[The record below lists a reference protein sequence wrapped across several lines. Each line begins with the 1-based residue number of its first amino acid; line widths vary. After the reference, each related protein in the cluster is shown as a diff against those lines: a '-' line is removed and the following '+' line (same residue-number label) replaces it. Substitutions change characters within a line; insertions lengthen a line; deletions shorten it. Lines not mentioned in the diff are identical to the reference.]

1 MGKRAIR
8 PRFDAM
14 AADAAT
20 PPPSDS
26 AGVDA
31 SQRWASVQAALD
43 RLDDGFSLYDSD
55 LRLIAWNA
63 RFLALMEF
71 PEEYARIGEPFE
83 AFVRYNVL
91 RGEYGPGDPEALVR
105 ERVELARR
113 FLPHSFERVRPNG
126 TVLEIRGNPIPG
138 VGFVTIYKDITE
150 RKRAERALQEA
161 KNELER
167 RVAERTAT
175 LESLNERLTRE
186 VAERRRALEALRES
200 EEWVRLV
207 ADTVPALIGYVDAGE
222 TYRFANRRFQ
232 EWFGRPPVEI
242 VGRSS
247 REVLGPEHYRAHEP
261 RMKMVLSGRT
271 VTAEFPLVVADGR
284 EIRAATT
291 LIPHVDDG
299 GAVLGYFILG
309 QDVTERRQSE
319 AALRQAQKMKA
330 IGQLTGGLA
339 HDFNNL
345 LTIIIG
351 NLAVLH
357 EEIGDGSAR
366 DLLDPALD
374 AARRGAQLV
383 KRLLSFARQ
392 QPLQQKVID
401 VGGLVAGMAQLLR
414 QSLGASIEVAFD
426 LPGALWPVRAD
437 PHQLE
442 NAILNLAINGRD
454 AMPGGG
460 RLEIAVRHARID
472 DAYAL
477 RRPDAAPGDYVVIS
491 VADNGHGMRP
501 EVVERAFEPF
511 FTTKDIGQGS
521 GMGLSM
527 VYGLVRQSG
536 GHAEIDSR
544 VGGGTTVRLFLPRST
559 DVDAEAAREAPTR
572 ADVPTGT
579 ERVLV
584 VEDDSDVRRFA
595 ANALRGLGYD
605 VVEAAGGRAAL
616 SVLKHEDG
624 VALLLTDVMMP
635 GGLSGPD
642 LAHRARRRRPELR
655 VLFMSGYPDEAVSSA
670 GEPAPLLAKPF
681 QKEELARAVRRVLDA
696 PV

>member
-1 MGKRAIR
+1 M
-8 PRFDAM
+8 
-14 AADAAT
+14 
-20 PPPSDS
+20 
-26 AGVDA
+26 
-31 SQRWASVQAALD
+31 
-43 RLDDGFSLYDSD
+43 
-55 LRLIAWNA
+55 
-63 RFLALMEF
+63 
-71 PEEYARIGEPFE
+71 
-83 AFVRYNVL
+83 
-91 RGEYGPGDPEALVR
+91 
-105 ERVELARR
+105 
-113 FLPHSFERVRPNG
+113 
-126 TVLEIRGNPIPG
+126 
-138 VGFVTIYKDITE
+138 
-150 RKRAERALQEA
+150 
-161 KNELER
+161 
-167 RVAERTAT
+167 
-175 LESLNERLTRE
+175 
-186 VAERRRALEALRES
+186 
-200 EEWVRLV
+200 RLV

-232 EWFGRPPVEI
+232 EWFGRPPAEI

-291 LIPHVDDG
+291 LIPHVDEG
-299 GAVLGYFILG
+299 GAVHGYFILG
-309 QDVTERRQSE
+309 QDITERRQSE

-330 IGQLTGGLA
+330 VGQLTGGLA

-357 EEIGDGSAR
+357 EEIGDGSAH

-392 QPLQQKVID
+392 HPLQQKVID

-414 QSLGASIEVAFD
+414 QSLGAAIEVSFD

-536 GHAEIDSR
+536 GM
-544 VGGGTTVRLFLPRST
+544 PRST
-559 DVDAEAAREAPTR
+559 AAWAEAPRSAFSCRAAPTST
-572 ADVPTGT
+572 P
-579 ERVLV
+579 
-584 VEDDSDVRRFA
+584 RR
-595 ANALRGLGYD
+595 
-605 VVEAAGGRAAL
+605 
-616 SVLKHEDG
+616 
-624 VALLLTDVMMP
+624 
-635 GGLSGPD
+635 
-642 LAHRARRRRPELR
+642 RARRRRGPTCPPVR
-655 VLFMSGYPDEAVSSA
+655 NVSWSSRTIARSVDSRPTRCATWVTTWSRRPA
-670 GEPAPLLAKPF
+670 GAP
-681 QKEELARAVRRVLDA
+681 RCRYSSMRTGWRCC
-696 PV
+696 